1 MEVVVDINLRM
12 SEVKNQRIERI
23 HNTIP
28 TKDQS
33 SSHKGMKLYNNFF
46 FLMVSLLFVVKSFMN
61 KLSFPGW
68 A

>member
-1 MEVVVDINLRM
+1 M
-12 SEVKNQRIERI
+12 SEVMNQRNERT

-33 SSHKGMKLYNNFF
+33 SSHKEMKLYNN
-46 FLMVSLLFVVKSFMN
+46 LKIVMVSLLFIAKSFMN